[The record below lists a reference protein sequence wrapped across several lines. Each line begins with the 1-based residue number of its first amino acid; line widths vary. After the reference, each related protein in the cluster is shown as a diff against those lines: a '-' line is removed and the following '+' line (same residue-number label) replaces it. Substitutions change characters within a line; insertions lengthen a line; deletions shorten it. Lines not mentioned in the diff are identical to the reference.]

1 MTQFKMFPDT
11 PAMGRPK
18 RDPDPMPPPTMTNVD
33 LMALTIVETWDDE
46 RCVQLL
52 ADDFPNA
59 SRDDVLAA
67 IDETEPA
74 FLSMGFGGLSQLRKQ
89 VERVHPAWRT

>member
-1 MTQFKMFPDT
+1 MTQFKVPDA

-33 LMALTIVETWDDE
+33 LMALIIVETWDDE
-46 RCVQLL
+46 RCAQLL
-52 ADDFPNA
+52 ADDFPDA